1 MENPIQTLDED
12 ITHTLEKLHTLL
24 EYSTKPPAM
33 EVLYLIVRAKQLWE
47 EETTEDSI
55 SEI

>member
-1 MENPIQTLDED
+1 MEKPIQSLDED

-24 EYSTKPPAM
+24 EYSTKSSAD
-33 EVLYLIVRAKQLWE
+33 EVLYLIQRARQLWG
-47 EETTEDSI
+47 EETTEESI